1 MYASVEP
8 ARQPYDKVEI
18 GHVVGADDVPG
29 SIPISGLSG
38 LPVVLGHTRL
48 ELNIRGHV
56 SITTIGNHV
65 HMVLLLA
72 ASKDSPTVVDQKA
85 HLARKF
91 ATYVVFDSYNA
102 IQLFAQDLQNLQS

>member
-38 LPVVLGHTRL
+38 IPVVLGHTGL

-65 HMVLLLA
+65 QMVLLLA
-72 ASKDSPTVVDQKA
+72 ASKGKK
-85 HLARKF
+85 LALLTPD
-91 ATYVVFDSYNA
+91 A
-102 IQLFAQDLQNLQS
+102 DLPVGAKVS